1 MDECMGEGERER
13 EDLRRCELQPMEC
26 AKVAISEDA
35 NVVQLKLPWHSFK
48 AARES
53 LELRTFEE

>member
-1 MDECMGEGERER
+1 MNAWEKERER
-13 EDLRRCELQPMEC
+13 EDLRRCELQPMER

-48 AARES
+48 AECES